1 MPSIKEKLY
10 WGARKLRMAFRNL
23 TYGTALPLTCNL
35 AGGQYRISKDLK
47 VGEYGFIGTGCTI
60 YPKVTLGNYCL
71 IAPEVHIVGFD
82 HEMNIAG
89 TPTCYTGRQD
99 MQETQIG
106 HDVWVGTGAYIRA
119 GITIGNGAVI
129 GAHAVVTKDVAAY
142 EIVAGNPAKPIRMRF
157 TPPEIEIHE
166 KVLAKPP
173 FWAGFSG
180 QLGEDPRT

>member
-1 MPSIKEKLY
+1 
-10 WGARKLRMAFRNL
+10 MAFRNL
-23 TYGTALPLTCNL
+23 TYGTSLPLTCNL

-47 VGEYGFIGTGCTI
+47 AGEYGFIGTGCTI
-60 YPKVTLGNYCL
+60 YPKVTLGNYFL

-89 TPTCYTGRQD
+89 TPTCYTGRQE
-99 MQETQIG
+99 MGETLIG

-119 GITIGNGAVI
+119 GITIGNGAII

-157 TPPEIEIHE
+157 TAPEIEVHE
-166 KVLAKPP
+166 KMLAKPP
-173 FWAGFSG
+173 FSAGFSG
-180 QLGEDPRT
+180 RLGEDPKT